1 MYPRH
6 VPDLVPW
13 PIRHPSLALLVL
25 LVILVTVFAFVWAI
39 LLRHRLRRRAA
50 SELRFLDEPSLH
62 NAKAKDEA
70 IAVVR
75 GRLVGVRDGK
85 PVAIGTVVLDAKGM
99 QPVSSDC
106 ALSLERSQ
114 GRILLLGPFSVLVG
128 SQEGFPVGFGRRV
141 LHAGDEVVI
150 SGRWAVEQTGTT
162 NYRDVATLESI
173 LPSLDNLELAYAGT
187 PKALGLAEMTL
198 VRALSWGAFF
208 WALALTA
215 GAVGVLEGA
224 RSMASERDKIRLA
237 SFAYLSPFLQSKVR
251 SFLLDQ
257 APRMLVRDSE
267 LSAQWAAIESHFDEN
282 HECVGALDNLR
293 NSGKLEDEAG
303 LGVQCGGLASKRRA
317 AEAWM
322 HLGEFAKAAEVL
334 RDAPPSKESVRWGP
348 DKRLDLRVALVTGDF
363 MGAAKL
369 LRTYGHPSFSP
380 IVQSCVAMALE
391 ARGGSFLAKE
401 QLASSVEKHWSCA
414 LLQADLLDG
423 EKRLALLRN
432 LPTRIRSERTREFF
446 VALQLEA
453 DPTGFRDLPEEEP
466 VMRTKGTS
474 VPFQFVRNTDTHS
487 IPAYEERPTLDGP
500 MNTRNGGYL
509 RAVTASALE
518 RLDKRE
524 DRAALWFYAA
534 TWRIELS
541 GFFANVGDESKC
553 LPFLD
558 EAIRLIPYAQENLPY
573 VKRLR
578 AALALRLGAPDAKKS
593 IDELGRGSRLPS
605 SDFLRAALDVHQ
617 GEGFSRGAYY
627 ADYMGA
633 IELDDATRRG
643 DGEAVLR
650 LTVPQRLIRHL
661 IVAGALIRTGRETL
675 IDKMRYYDPECQE
688 IPCPLEYLADQAAT
702 RALVLRHLRA
712 AEIGRGGDQ
721 QALEE
726 RARKLREPLLRRDI
740 AMPMFLMDQPYSVD
754 WW

>member
-1 MYPRH
+1 M
-6 VPDLVPW
+6 PDLVPW
-13 PIRHPSLALLVL
+13 PIRHPSIALLGL
-25 LVILVTVFAFVWAI
+25 FVILVVGFSFVWAI

-106 ALSLERSQ
+106 ALSLERAQ

-128 SQEGFPVGFGRRV
+128 SQEGFPVGVGQRV

-150 SGRWAVEQTGTT
+150 SGRWAVEQAGTT

-187 PKALGLAEMTL
+187 PKALGLAEWSIARGMG
-198 VRALSWGAFF
+198 WGAFF

-215 GAVGVLEGA
+215 GAVGALEGA

-251 SFLLDQ
+251 LFLLDQ
-257 APRMLVRDSE
+257 APRMLVRDAE

-293 NSGKLEDEAG
+293 NSGKLEDETG

-317 AEAWM
+317 ADALV
-322 HLGEFAKAAEVL
+322 HLGEFGKAAEVL
-334 RDAPPSKESVRWGP
+334 RDAPPTKEAIRWSP
-348 DKRLDLRVALVTGDF
+348 DQRLDMRVALVNGDF

-380 IVQSCVAMALE
+380 IVQACVVMALE

-401 QLASSVEKHWSCA
+401 QLASSIEKHWSCA

-423 EKRLALLRN
+423 EKRLAMLRN

-453 DPTGFRDLPEEEP
+453 DPTGFRDLPEEES
-466 VMRTKGTS
+466 VIRTKGTS

-487 IPAYEERPTLDGP
+487 IPAYEERPMFDGP
-500 MNTRNGGYL
+500 MNTRNSGYL
-509 RAVTASALE
+509 RAVTISALE

-524 DRAALWFYAA
+524 DRDSLWFYAA
-534 TWRIELS
+534 TWRIELG
-541 GFFANVGDESKC
+541 GFLANVGDESKC

-558 EAIRLIPYAQENLPY
+558 EAIRLIPHAQENRPY

-578 AALALRLGAPDAKKS
+578 AALALRLDAPDAKKS
-593 IDELGRGSRLPS
+593 IDELQFGPRFPS
-605 SDFLRAALDVHQ
+605 PGFLNAAVEVHR
-617 GEGFSRGAYY
+617 GEGSAQAYY
-627 ADYMGA
+627 ADYMGPS
-633 IELDDATRRG
+633 ELAEATLRG
-643 DGEAVLR
+643 DGEAILR
-650 LTVPQRLIRHL
+650 FTVPQRLIRHL
-661 IVAGALIRTGRETL
+661 IVAGARIRTGRETL
-675 IDKMRYYDPECQE
+675 VDKMRYYDPECQE
-688 IPCPLEYLADQAAT
+688 IPCPLEYLAAHAAT

-712 AEIGRGGDQ
+712 AEIGRGEDQ
-721 QALEE
+721 RTLEE